1 MVYGFSSGIE
11 YRFGKNGTAAI
22 VSIGTCTDKHIIIP
36 EFVDGK
42 TVTSVDDGAFE
53 CVDNVLSITLP
64 HTVSHIG
71 KKAFAWSRKLEF
83 VRASGVVELG
93 AKAFMGCE
101 SLTDITLGSKIKR
114 IGKKAFAYC
123 IELSCADLP
132 SSIYEIG
139 ASAFEGCRALR
150 CVTLPESL
158 KIIEGGMFYACT
170 NLSRVTVSNTVRY
183 IDENAFAYCISL
195 NEINVPRNAV
205 INQNAFFE
213 CHRKA
218 S

>member
-22 VSIGTCTDKHIIIP
+22 VSVGTCTDKHIIIP
-36 EFVDGK
+36 EFIDGK

-53 CVDNVLSITLP
+53 RVEGVLSITLP

-139 ASAFEGCRALR
+139 PSAFEGCRALR

-158 KIIEGGMFYACT
+158 KIIESGTFYACT
-170 NLSRVTVSNTVRY
+170 NLSHVTLSHTVRY
-183 IDENAFAYCISL
+183 VDENAFAYCISL
-195 NEINVPRNAV
+195 NKINLPRSAV